1 MVIYAVGGCGRF
13 PLVIL
18 IYITSWSRESVTTVL
33 SKSNMQTTLTVSAL
47 LLAVVT
53 GSPLQGSSLQL
64 TNTPTQ
70 DTNLA
75 PNYTSDEEL
84 DPYLV
89 QDEGREPSLN
99 SGEDGLSHERRKR
112 QTTVSGSA
120 NTEHLGGGA
129 RRDSASINLGHTVN
143 KHTIQGGLSV
153 DRTKVPGLG
162 SERNVGANWVTSSSP
177 TNRPPSPP
185 VFNTPGVEAA
195 DPTILELVS
204 VTRSAGRGDPQR
216 TCK

>member
-33 SKSNMQTTLTVSAL
+33 GKSLTCRQHSVSAL

-64 TNTPTQ
+64 INTPTQ
-70 DTNLA
+70 NTNLA
-75 PNYTSDEEL
+75 PIYTSDVEL
-84 DPYLV
+84 DQYLV
-89 QDEGREPSLN
+89 LDEGREPSLN

-120 NTEHLGGGA
+120 NTEHLGGGV
-129 RRDSASINLGHTVN
+129 RRDSASINLGHTFD
-143 KHTIQGGLSV
+143 KHTIQGGLNA

-162 SERNVGANWVTSSSP
+162 SERNVGANLGYELKPNKRTSITAGFQHSRGGGRRS
-177 TNRPPSPP
+177 NS
-185 VFNTPGVEAA
+185 FGVGFSH
-195 DPTILELVS
+195 TF
-204 VTRSAGRGDPQR
+204 GRR
-216 TCK
+216 RRATENL